1 MFGEFETRNKDLKA
15 AKPFDDDRRMDIRRH
30 QDPPPWPGRELR
42 ANAERRLDADWRF
55 AMIRRLMR
63 LQLA

>member
-1 MFGEFETRNKDLKA
+1 MFGEFETRDKDFKA
-15 AKPFDDDRRMDIRRH
+15 AKPFDEDRRMDARRH
-30 QDPPPWPGRELR
+30 RDSSPWLGLELR
-42 ANAERRLDADWRF
+42 AKTERRLDADWRF